1 MTEDARAVLLVE
13 DNDDDAELTIL
24 GLKRAKIP
32 NPVDVARDGQEALD
46 YLFGTGQQAC
56 QRIPTV
62 VLLDLKLPRI
72 EGLDVLRRIRAEDR
86 TRLVPVVIL
95 TSSSEDGD
103 LINGYRLG
111 ANSYIRKP
119 IEFTEFTG
127 AVEHL
132 ADYWLTINRPPP
144 FADDDTAAGNFNGQ
158 H

>member
-1 MTEDARAVLLVE
+1 MIEDARAVLLVE
-13 DNDDDAELTIL
+13 DNDDDAELTML
-24 GLKRAKIP
+24 GLKHAKIQ
-32 NPVDVARDGQEALD
+32 NPVDIAHDGQEALD
-46 YLFGTGQQAC
+46 YLFGTGQHA
-56 QRIPTV
+56 RPRVPTV

-72 EGLDVLRRIRAEDR
+72 DGLDVLKRIRAEER

-103 LINGYRLG
+103 MINGYRLG
-111 ANSYIRKP
+111 ANSYVCKP

-132 ADYWLTINRPPP
+132 ADYWLTINLPPP
-144 FADDDTAAGNFNGQ
+144 FADDDIAAGNSKAQ